1 LDIAIDGRAKLAIL
15 PKFVPFIDKAAG
27 IISMAGTIQGHITK
41 PDINLTI
48 SDTSSDPVTEEDKE
62 AIDISFLDFPPSLRN
77 VNFELAYHHNMFE
90 LRKFHAE
97 KGSLGRIQAAGIISL
112 VEDDAS
118 HSQIQINFVRAEMN
132 RFPIPFIKTLD
143 TTISGNL
150 VLTGN
155 DLPLKLA
162 GVINVDKAQ
171 SYANFDI
178 RDQILE
184 NFQKK
189 KFSSIAIPQD
199 PLLMLDIKVLA
210 NDTIKIKNRSV
221 NAVVSTDLSV
231 KGTDSAP
238 VLGGNITIPEG
249 KFTYKREFTLKQ
261 GNIIFDEMIS
271 PPDPRLDITGSTVV
285 SNYAVNVAVNG
296 FASDPKVSLSI
307 DPSNRADGS
316 SISKKDILMLLSSGK
331 NPNTTTDTNMEKELS
346 NEALYLLLGQFEHP
360 IERLFDLTG
369 QTVVRQIYLDVHAS
383 KDTGDPI
390 PRVNLPINLSD
401 DANLI
406 LQVDRESSF
415 RLSYEYSLNEAVSI
429 YGNLDK
435 AREDARNNKDSSLS
449 SEAEPGVDLKFR
461 FSFP

>member
-1 LDIAIDGRAKLAIL
+1 
-15 PKFVPFIDKAAG
+15 
-27 IISMAGTIQGHITK
+27 
-41 PDINLTI
+41 
-48 SDTSSDPVTEEDKE
+48 
-62 AIDISFLDFPPSLRN
+62 
-77 VNFELAYHHNMFE
+77 
-90 LRKFHAE
+90 
-97 KGSLGRIQAAGIISL
+97 
-112 VEDDAS
+112 
-118 HSQIQINFVRAEMN
+118 MN

-316 SISKKDILMLLSSGK
+316 AISKKDILMLLSSGK

-435 AREDARNNKDSSLS
+435 AREDARSNKDSSLS